1 MGFVLSIV
9 NDSGERKKPAKG
21 TEVASHGRETKA
33 MVVLPEPTGERV
45 SRRDWPRL
53 SVPLRAMVTGSL
65 ERAPCDRFYGSCF

>member
-9 NDSGERKKPAKG
+9 KDCGERKKPAKG

-33 MVVLPEPTGERV
+33 MVVLPEPTRREGFKERLA
-45 SRRDWPRL
+45 RL
-53 SVPLRAMVTGSL
+53 SLPLRAMVTGSL